1 MAKEV
6 IVSAIQASGN
16 VHIGNYIGAIQQ
28 FVKLQDKYQGY
39 FFIADLHALT
49 EPQDPEKLRKQILD
63 SAALYMACGLDPKE
77 AVIFIQSQV
86 PEHTELGW
94 ILNTITPLGELERMT
109 QFKDK
114 SKKRKNILAGLLNYP
129 TLMAADILL
138 YDADLVP
145 VGKDQ
150 SQHLEFTRTVARKFN
165 SKFGVTFKEPRA
177 LLKKEGALIMGLD
190 NPSNKMAKSA
200 QSPNNYI
207 AILDEPNEIQRKI
220 KIAVTDSGKEIKY
233 DPVKKPAISNLL
245 IIYSA
250 MSGKSIKNLES
261 KFKEKTYA
269 EFKSSLAD
277 LLVEKLSPIQKEY
290 KRLIENKGELL
301 KVLNNGKEQAQKVA
315 RTTMLDVR
323 KKIGLLCE

>member
-1 MAKEV
+1 
-6 IVSAIQASGN
+6 
-16 VHIGNYIGAIQQ
+16 
-28 FVKLQDKYQGY
+28 
-39 FFIADLHALT
+39 
-49 EPQDPEKLRKQILD
+49 
-63 SAALYMACGLDPKE
+63 
-77 AVIFIQSQV
+77 
-86 PEHTELGW
+86 
-94 ILNTITPLGELERMT
+94 MT

-277 LLVEKLSPIQKEY
+277 LLVEKLSQAAYCPTSVCHVPN
-290 KRLIENKGELL
+290 RLAIRVYLSILFIVSQNIVKYYNLTISSFHYASTDL
-301 KVLNNGKEQAQKVA
+301 Q
-315 RTTMLDVR
+315 
-323 KKIGLLCE
+323 